1 MRGLTDKIVIV
12 TGAASGIGK
21 ATAMRFADEGA
32 KVAIF
37 DLNGDGADEVAENI
51 VNEGGTAAAFTLDLA
66 DYDAVQKAVAETEKQ
81 LGPIDIM
88 VNNAGWDKFT
98 PFLDS
103 EPDFWKKLIDINL
116 MSVLNMHHA
125 VIPGMAERGH
135 GRVVNIASDAGR
147 GGSSGEAVYS
157 ACKGGIIAFG
167 KTMAREHSRHNITFN
182 TVCPGLTETPMFDG
196 FLDAS
201 SNPEKLRE
209 AFRRAVPMGRIGTPD
224 DLPGAILFLSSDDAA
239 FITGQ
244 TISVSGG
251 LTMHG

>member
-1 MRGLTDKIVIV
+1 MRGLSEKVVIV
-12 TGAASGIGK
+12 TGGASGIGK
-21 ATAMRFADEGA
+21 ATSLRFADEGS

-37 DLNGDGADEVAENI
+37 DLNGDGAAEVVDSIND
-51 VNEGGTAAAFTLDLA
+51 EGGTAAAFTLDLA
-66 DYDAVQKAVAETEKQ
+66 DYAAVKQAVAEAEEK
-81 LGPIDIM
+81 LGPIDVM
-88 VNNAGWDKFT
+88 VNNAGWDRFT
-98 PFLDS
+98 PFLKS

-125 VIPGMAERGH
+125 VIPGMVERGG

-182 TVCPGLTETPMFDG
+182 TVCPGLTDTPMFDG
-196 FLDAS
+196 FLAAS
-201 SNPEKLRE
+201 PNPEKLRE
-209 AFRRAVPMGRIGTPD
+209 AFRKAVPMGRIGTPD

>member
-1 MRGLTDKIVIV
+1 MRGLSDKVVIV
-12 TGAASGIGK
+12 TGGASGIGK
-21 ATAMRFADEGA
+21 ATCLRFADEGS

-37 DLNGDGADEVAENI
+37 DLNGDGASEVADSIN
-51 VNEGGTAAAFTLDLA
+51 NEGGTAASFTLDLA
-66 DYDAVQKAVAETEKQ
+66 DYGAVQKAVADAEAA

-88 VNNAGWDKFT
+88 VNNAGWDRFE
-98 PFLDS
+98 PFLKNT
-103 EPDFWKKLIDINL
+103 PDFWNKIIGINL
-116 MSVLNMHHA
+116 LSVFNMHHA
-125 VIPGMAERGH
+125 VIPGMVERGA

-167 KTMAREHSRHNITFN
+167 KTMAREHSRQNITFN
-182 TVCPGLTETPMFDG
+182 TVCPGVTDTPLFDG
-196 FLDAS
+196 FLEGSD
-201 SNPEKLRE
+201 NPEKLLQ
-209 AFRRAVPMGRIGTPD
+209 AFTRAVPLGRIGTPD

>member
-1 MRGLTDKIVIV
+1 MRGLSDKVVIV
-12 TGAASGIGK
+12 TGGASGIGK
-21 ATAMRFADEGA
+21 ATSLRFAEEGS

-37 DLNGDGADEVAENI
+37 DLNGEGAVEVAEGIAND
-51 VNEGGTAAAFTLDLA
+51 GGTAAAYALDLA
-66 DYDAVQKAVAETEKQ
+66 DYDAVKQAVAETEAKF
-81 LGPIDIM
+81 GPIDVM
-88 VNNAGWDKFT
+88 VNNAGWDRFT
-98 PFLDS
+98 PFLES

-125 VIPGMAERGH
+125 VIPGMAERGR

-157 ACKGGIIAFG
+157 ACKGGIVAFG

-182 TVCPGLTETPMFDG
+182 TVCPGLTDTPMFDG

-201 SNPEKLRE
+201 NNPEKLRE
-209 AFRRAVPMGRIGTPD
+209 AFRRAVPMGRIGTPE